1 MTTVSLCEVTLVAA
15 EGLLIK
21 GQGRNTFSIT
31 GDLCHYQIDALGSC
45 LSFIRNCTYSIS
57 INFHK
62 NPFYFVDF
70 PDIFNSMCCFLLE
83 ETEVKECRG
92 QTGIRGKG

>member
-45 LSFIRNCTYSIS
+45 LSFIRSCNYSIS
-57 INFHK
+57 IKTHFILLISQT
-62 NPFYFVDF
+62 FL
-70 PDIFNSMCCFLLE
+70 NSMCCFLLE